1 MTSDRIPDPVPDRIE
16 KNIVLRALRARVWR
30 ALSDSTEFGAWFG
43 VRFDAPFVP
52 GASLRGHIVGTT
64 VNAEVA
70 KAQKQ
75 NEGRIVEI
83 DIEHIEP
90 QRLFSFRW
98 HPHAVDPAMNY
109 SAEPT
114 TLVTF
119 TLEDHPEGILLTV
132 VESGFDRIPLARRA
146 QAFSANEG
154 GWAIMVTVIGEY
166 VGREA

>member
-1 MTSDRIPDPVPDRIE
+1 MTSDRIPDPIPDRIE
-16 KNIVLRALRARVWR
+16 KNIVLRAPRDRVWR
-30 ALSDSTEFGAWFG
+30 AVSDSTEFGAWFG
-43 VRFDAPFVP
+43 VRFEAPFIP

-70 KAQKQ
+70 RAQKQ
-75 NEGRIVEI
+75 HEGKPF
-83 DIEHIEP
+83 DITIEQIEP

-98 HPHAVDPAMNY
+98 HPHAIDPAVDY

-119 TLEDHPEGILLTV
+119 TLDDHPDGILLTV

-154 GWAIMVTVIGEY
+154 GWAIMVTVIGQY
-166 VGREA
+166 VGPGA